1 VTAVAARLG
10 ILAAIERAVDRV
22 NRQNWLLG
30 VAAIAAALVET
41 PSPLHAQAFTLPQGV
56 GAVTLAWQYVD
67 NTGHYLTDGF
77 LLEAGPSVSQSALL
91 ELEYGVT
98 DRLSATIGIPY
109 VRARY
114 TGPLPPASNL
124 PVDACRCWHSGWQD
138 FVLMARYRLG
148 TDSLALTPHVR
159 YIYPSHHYRSEG
171 EAVIGRNLQEFQV
184 GASAGA
190 RLPGVLSRA
199 SVQAIYTYSMPET
212 VVGVEIDRS
221 NLVFDIGYA
230 PTRRLYARVG
240 ANWQNTHDGLR
251 FGSLSGKPF
260 GIPGEYTTPRL
271 FAQRDR
277 LGRVKYWQV
286 GGGLSYDVGPADVF
300 ASVASAVWGRDA
312 HDAVVYTVGATWYLD
327 FGK

>member
-1 VTAVAARLG
+1 MR
-10 ILAAIERAVDRV
+10 
-22 NRQNWLLG
+22 RQTG
-30 VAAIAAALVET
+30 FVSVAAIVAALFSAS
-41 PSPLHAQAFTLPQGV
+41 SPLHAQAFTLPQGI

-67 NTGHYLTDGF
+67 NTGHRLTDGY
-77 LLEAGPSVSQSALL
+77 LLRVGPSVSTSALL
-91 ELEYGVT
+91 EIEYGVT
-98 DRLSATIGIPY
+98 DRLSATVGIPY
-109 VRARY
+109 VWAKY
-114 TGPLPPASNL
+114 TGPLPPPSNL

-138 FVLMARYRLG
+138 FAFTARYRLG

-159 YIYPSHHYRSEG
+159 YVLPSHEYRSEG
-171 EAVIGRNLQEFQV
+171 EAVIGRNLNELQI

-190 RLPGVLSRA
+190 RLPGALSRA

-251 FGSLSGKPF
+251 FGSISGDPF
-260 GIPGEYTTPRL
+260 FSPGEYTSDRL

-300 ASVASAVWGRDA
+300 ASFASYVWGRDS
-312 HDAVVYTVGATWYLD
+312 HDGEVYTAGITWYLD